1 MSDVPHVGSA
11 PAGSTEPAAGDPVGQ
26 TGLTG
31 RLFGVGVGPGDPELV
46 TVKAVRLIEAAAVIA
61 YPVASHGRSVAR
73 GVAAPYLRP
82 DHVEVAMV
90 YPVTTG
96 TTDHPG
102 GYEGAIADFYDRSAA
117 TLAAHLR
124 AGRDVAILCEGDP
137 FFYGSYM
144 YLHERLSPH
153 FPTEVVA
160 GITAFS
166 AAAASSGLP
175 LVKRDDVLVVL
186 PGTLPQD
193 QLEAHLQVADA
204 AVLMKLG
211 RTFPGVRDALEAT
224 GMAGR
229 AQYVERASSD
239 RERRMPLR
247 EVDEA
252 EVPYMSIVLAPG
264 TDQGCDTPSFASAAS
279 VAAAAAD
286 QVLAGTGV
294 GRAAGASGASVAQA
308 QSAEMIS
315 GGAVLDG
322 STLDGTLL
330 AQSLDPGAREGGWVT
345 VVGLGP
351 AGAQT
356 LTPEAHAA
364 LAEATDIIG
373 YDTYVNRVPFRRG
386 QRRHSSDNRVEL
398 DRSRHALQLAA
409 AGARVAVVS
418 SGDPGI
424 FAMASAVLE
433 ALDEAP
439 EPLRSVD
446 VRILPGISAVQA
458 AAARVGAPVGHDL
471 ALISLSDIRKPWSI
485 IERRLVA
492 AAESDLV
499 VALYNP
505 ASKTRRE
512 QLDRAVSVLRQ
523 RKDPDTVVVVAR
535 AVGDPA
541 GERIDVTTLGAL
553 DTTVVD
559 MRTLLI
565 IGSSLTRV
573 IARDGRDPV
582 VYTPRDYPGF
592 E

>member
-1 MSDVPHVGSA
+1 MTD
-11 PAGSTEPAAGDPVGQ
+11 PANGASGT
-26 TGLTG
+26 TG
-31 RLFGVGVGPGDPELV
+31 RLYGVGVGPGDPELV
-46 TVKAVRLIEAAAVIA
+46 TVKAKRLIEAAHVIA

-73 GVAAPYLRP
+73 GVAAPYLRE
-82 DHVEVAMV
+82 DQIEVAMT

-102 GYEGAIADFYDRSAA
+102 GYEGAIAQFYDESAA
-117 TLAAHLR
+117 ELAEHLS

-144 YLHERLSPH
+144 YLHERLAPH

-160 GITAFS
+160 GVTAFS

-204 AVLMKLG
+204 AVVMKLG
-211 RTFPGVRDALEAT
+211 RTFPGVADALEAT

-247 EVDEA
+247 EVDPA

-264 TDQGCDTPSFASAAS
+264 TDQGCDTPDFDQAL
-279 VAAAAAD
+279 AAAAHVPAHEAIVAVGAVVD
-286 QVLAGTGV
+286 PPQAPHGVLA
-294 GRAAGASGASVAQA
+294 Q
-308 QSAEMIS
+308 
-315 GGAVLDG
+315 
-322 STLDGTLL
+322 TLDAGL
-330 AQSLDPGAREGGWVT
+330 REGGWVT

-356 LTPEAHAA
+356 LTPDAHAA
-364 LAEATDIIG
+364 LADATDVIG
-373 YDTYVNRVPFRRG
+373 YDTYLNRVPVRRG
-386 QRRHSSDNRVEL
+386 QRRHGSDNRVEL
-398 DRSRHALQLAA
+398 DRALHALELAA
-409 AGARVAVVS
+409 AGHRVAVVS

-433 ALDEAP
+433 ALDDAP
-439 EPLRSVD
+439 APLRDVD
-446 VRILPGISAVQA
+446 VRVLPGVSAVQA

-485 IERRLVA
+485 IERRLIA
-492 AAESDLV
+492 AADADLV

-512 QLDRAVSVLRQ
+512 QLDRAVAVLRE
-523 RKDPDTVVVVAR
+523 RKDPSTVVVVAR

-541 GERIDVTTLGAL
+541 GERIDVTTLGDL
-553 DTTVVD
+553 DPAVVD

-565 IGSSLTRV
+565 VGSSLTRV
-573 IARDGRDPV
+573 IEREGRDPI

-592 E
+592 Q

>member
-1 MSDVPHVGSA
+1 MTGSDQHVGSA
-11 PAGSTEPAAGDPVGQ
+11 PHGSTEPGAGDGPGTPH
-26 TGLTG
+26 TGTG
-31 RLFGVGVGPGDPELV
+31 RLFGVGVGPGDPELMS
-46 TVKAVRLIEAAAVIA
+46 VKAHRLIQAADVIA

-73 GVAAPYLRP
+73 GIAAPFLREEQI
-82 DHVEVAMV
+82 EVAMV

-96 TTDHPG
+96 TTEHPG
-102 GYEGAIADFYDRSAA
+102 GYEGAIAQFYDESADE
-117 TLAAHLR
+117 LAVHLR
-124 AGRDVAILCEGDP
+124 AGRDVVVLCEGDP

-153 FPTEVVA
+153 FPTEVVP
-160 GITAFS
+160 GVTAFS

-211 RTFPGVRDALEAT
+211 RTFPGVAAALEAT

-239 RERRMPLR
+239 RERKMPLR
-247 EVDEA
+247 EVDPE

-264 TDQGCDTPSFASAAS
+264 TDQGCDTPAFAERGSE
-279 VAAAAAD
+279 AAAAVGVPAHEA
-286 QVLAGTGV
+286 VVATGAV
-294 GRAAGASGASVAQA
+294 
-308 QSAEMIS
+308 S
-315 GGAVLDG
+315 GGSVVGDG
-322 STLDGTLL
+322 VFST
-330 AQSLDPGAREGGWVT
+330 SLDDGLREGGWVT

-364 LAEATDIIG
+364 LAEATDVIG
-373 YDTYVNRVPFRRG
+373 YDTYIARVPPRRG
-386 QRRHSSDNRVEL
+386 QRRHGSDNRVEL
-398 DRSRHALQLAA
+398 DRARHALELAA
-409 AGARVAVVS
+409 AGGRVAVVS

-433 ALDEAP
+433 ALDAAP

-446 VRILPGISAVQA
+446 VRVLPGVSAVQA

-512 QLDRAVSVLRQ
+512 QLDRAVAVLRE
-523 RKDPDTVVVVAR
+523 RKDPSTVVIVAR

-553 DTTVVD
+553 DPAVVD

-573 IARDGRDPV
+573 IERDGQPPV